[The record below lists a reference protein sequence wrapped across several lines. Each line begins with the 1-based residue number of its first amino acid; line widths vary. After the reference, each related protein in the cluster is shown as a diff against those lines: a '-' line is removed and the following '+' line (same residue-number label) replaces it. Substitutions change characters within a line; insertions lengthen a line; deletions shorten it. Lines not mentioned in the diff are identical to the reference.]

1 MEEEKKTNSKKS
13 SEIAFKSV
21 KIGNQEWMSDNLNV
35 DHFRNGDCIMGFL
48 PTTRS
53 IASRYCRS
61 IEEYEQNRSG
71 RSYRERMVA
80 IADMLHGHNCCGEV
94 LA

>member
-35 DHFRNGDCIMGFL
+35 DHFRNGDIIPEVKSKDDWKEAEKYL
-48 PTTRS
+48 
-53 IASRYCRS
+53 
-61 IEEYEQNRSG
+61 IE
-71 RSYRERMVA
+71 
-80 IADMLHGHNCCGEV
+80 IKLHKTMN
-94 LA
+94 

>member
-35 DHFRNGDCIMGFL
+35 DHFRNGDSKVLYYESIMNQIYYIYPIYL
-48 PTTRS
+48 Q
-53 IASRYCRS
+53 I
-61 IEEYEQNRSG
+61 
-71 RSYRERMVA
+71 
-80 IADMLHGHNCCGEV
+80 
-94 LA
+94 

>member
-35 DHFRNGDCIMGFL
+35 DHFRNGDII
-48 PTTRS
+48 P
-53 IASRYCRS
+53 
-61 IEEYEQNRSG
+61 
-71 RSYRERMVA
+71 ERMGNLLGVIIRTTLRMVKNMESFTIGMQLMTQEA
-80 IADMLHGHNCCGEV
+80 WRPKVGTCHLMGSGQR
-94 LA
+94 